1 MNIMSSFKQG
11 VKLASR
17 TKRMILFAWFL
28 NVLFAMVLALPALKQ
43 LDSYLRDSV
52 MDEKILKQFDPAWAE
67 GYRVDMEKSEYSR
80 AIDYTIFGYAPFLNH
95 LEMQMEGGFIKT
107 LAGFLYD
114 FFVLWQLNP
123 GSFSL
128 LFFISLLYVCVNTFL
143 AGGFVGI
150 YSKDYRSSF
159 PEFLMDG
166 ARYFGKF
173 FRIALM
179 ALVVYYL
186 FFVVVVDWMNTSIYQ
201 WTQNDASET
210 VPFLYYMIRNV
221 VVLVLLSMLLMVFDY
236 ARIRM
241 VADDRTS
248 ALASTAAGARFAVP
262 RFVRTYGLYLLLTA
276 IGVLLVAGY
285 AILEKSIPQESYW
298 PLVFLFIL
306 QQLYMVARLWLKA
319 TFYASQVTM
328 YRTVSRQEHLKS
340 VSAISSTT

>member
-1 MNIMSSFKQG
+1 MNIMSSFIQG

-17 TKRMILFAWFL
+17 TKRMISFAWFL
-28 NVLFAMVLALPALKQ
+28 NVLFAMVLALPVLKQ
-43 LDSYLRDSV
+43 LDGYLRDSV
-52 MDEKILKQFDPAWAE
+52 QDEKILKQLDPAWSE
-67 GYRVDMEKSEYSR
+67 SYRVDTEKSEYTRSL
-80 AIDYTIFGYAPFLNH
+80 DYTIFGYAPFLNH

-114 FFVLWQLNP
+114 FFVRWQLNP

-173 FRIALM
+173 FRIALV

-186 FFVVVVDWMNTSIYQ
+186 FFAVVVDWINTSIYQ
-201 WTQNDASET
+201 STQKSASEI
-210 VPFLYYMIRNV
+210 VPYSYYMIRNV
-221 VVLVLLSMLLMVFDY
+221 VVLLLISLLFMIFDY

-241 VADDRTS
+241 VVDDRTS
-248 ALASTAAGARFAVP
+248 ALASTVAGARFAVP
-262 RFVRTYGLYLLLTA
+262 RFVRTYGLYLLLTV
-276 IGVLLVAGY
+276 IGILFILVY
-285 AILEKSIPQESYW
+285 AILEKSLPQESYW

-328 YRTVSRQEHLKS
+328 YRTISQHEHLKN
-340 VSAISSTT
+340 VLAVPSTS

>member
-11 VKLASR
+11 VKLATR

-28 NVLFAMVLALPALKQ
+28 NVLFAMVLALPVLKQ
-43 LDSYLRDSV
+43 LDGYLRDSV
-52 MDEKILKQFDPAWAE
+52 MDEQVLKQLDPAWVE
-67 GYRVDMEKSEYSR
+67 SYRVDMEKSEYTRSL
-80 AIDYTIFGYAPFLNH
+80 DYTIFGYAPFINH
-95 LEMQMEGGFIKT
+95 LEMQMEGGFIRT
-107 LAGFLYD
+107 LSGFLYD
-114 FFVLWQLNP
+114 FFVRWQLNP

-143 AGGFVGI
+143 AGGFVGM

-173 FRIALM
+173 FRIALV

-186 FFVVVVDWMNTSIYQ
+186 FFAIVVNWVNNSIYES
-201 WTQNDASET
+201 TQNDASET
-210 VPFLYYMIRNV
+210 VPYLYYMIRNV
-221 VVLVLLSMLLMVFDY
+221 VVLLLMSLLFMIFDY
-236 ARIRM
+236 TRIRM
-241 VADDRTS
+241 VVDDRTS

-262 RFVRTYGLYLLLTA
+262 RFARTYGLYLLLTA
-276 IGVLLVAGY
+276 IGVLFVIVY
-285 AILEKSIPQESYW
+285 ALLEKSMPQETYW

-319 TFYASQVTM
+319 TFYASQITM
-328 YRTVSRQEHLKS
+328 YRTVSQVEHLKS
-340 VSAISSTT
+340 ITAVPSTT